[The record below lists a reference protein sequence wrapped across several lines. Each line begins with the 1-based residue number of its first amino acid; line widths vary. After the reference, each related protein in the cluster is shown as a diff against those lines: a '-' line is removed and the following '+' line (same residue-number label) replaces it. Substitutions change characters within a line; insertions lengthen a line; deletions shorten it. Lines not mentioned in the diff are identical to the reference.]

1 MRKGLRCLLLL
12 VTCAVFVSNAS
23 PVLPNCDP
31 QFNGDM
37 DDKWFELTGREEGKE
52 LDGNRVRETSRRERV
67 FIHSWALGCNEMI
80 FDIYSKE
87 GGEWTLVE
95 TLWGVRV
102 FPGTNGNRGILAYHT
117 GVIDTVAGFQ
127 QVGANG
133 DGFALMTLG
142 GVHRAPQGIDQQD
155 EHGYM
160 GRGGAG
166 GLHATPASQG
176 KHHTG
181 PGLVRGDAAIA
192 RKQARRGAGIIEPRV
207 PSAVAAPSGPAPAP
221 RCAPDPRSCL

>member
-23 PVLPNCDP
+23 PAVPNCDP

-142 GVHRAPQGIDQQD
+142 GSIELLRESTNRMSMDIWAVVVQEGSTQLLRLKGSTTRAPGWYEEMPQ
-155 EHGYM
+155 
-160 GRGGAG
+160 
-166 GLHATPASQG
+166 
-176 KHHTG
+176 
-181 PGLVRGDAAIA
+181 
-192 RKQARRGAGIIEPRV
+192 
-207 PSAVAAPSGPAPAP
+207 
-221 RCAPDPRSCL
+221 